1 MYHLSR
7 HCWLVMSINFI
18 SQLCSNRFLFYL
30 RSVAFFFDQG
40 TFPFPRRESHWH
52 GQYKDNT
59 SVCLCSNLILFLY
72 LSLQYTTRITLTC
85 SNAIFFLL
93 LGYLICEPL
102 FNKRNFFFTTGVY
115 CLTDMAK
122 CWHKWPKWSLSLS
135 PNSTYSFHLH

>member
-1 MYHLSR
+1 MSCKYWYACHNGIVSFVTPLLTC
-7 HCWLVMSINFI
+7 HVNKFHFTVMQQSF
-18 SQLCSNRFLFYL
+18 
-30 RSVAFFFDQG
+30 SVLLKICCFFFWA
-40 TFPFPRRESHWH
+40 FPFPRRESHWH

-102 FNKRNFFFTTGVY
+102 FNKGNFFLRLGCIVLRT
-115 CLTDMAK
+115 
-122 CWHKWPKWSLSLS
+122 WPNVDISG
-135 PNSTYSFHLH
+135 PNGRCH